1 MPEFQIAGRPL
12 RLPVIAAPMFIVSGV
27 DLVVAQCTAGIVG
40 AFPAL
45 NVRGEERLDDWIG
58 RIKTALAEHDAR
70 HPDRPAA
77 PFAVNQILHPSNT
90 RANADL
96 EVCVAHRVPIVIT
109 SLQISA
115 QVVEAVHAY
124 GGIVL
129 HDVINTRHA
138 KKALEAGVDGLIA
151 VCAGAGGHAGR
162 LSPFAL
168 VEELRAFFDGPLAVS
183 GAIST
188 GGGVAAALAMGA
200 DYAYLGTRFIAATE
214 ANAVEGYKQAVVASG
229 AEQIVYTNLITGVHA
244 NFLRSSLEAAG
255 LDPDNLPDAD
265 KSKMDFGSGG
275 NTEQRAWR
283 DIWGA
288 GQSVAGVRRIETTAG
303 IVDGLEAGFRAAC
316 ARLARGAG

>member
-12 RLPVIAAPMFIVSGV
+12 RLPVIGAPMFIVSGV
-27 DLVVAQCTAGIVG
+27 DLVIAQCKAGIVG

-45 NVRGEERLDDWIG
+45 NARGDGRLDDWIG
-58 RIKTALAEHDAR
+58 RITAALAEHDAR

-90 RANADL
+90 RADADL
-96 EVCVAHRVPIVIT
+96 AVCVAHRVPIVIT

-115 QVVEAVHAY
+115 HVVEAVHGY

-138 KKALEAGVDGLIA
+138 QKALEAGVDGLIA

-168 VEELRAFFDGPLAVS
+168 VEELRAVFDGPLAVS

-214 ANAVEGYKQAVVASG
+214 ANAVPDYKRAVVAAG
-229 AEQIVYTNLITGVHA
+229 AEQIVYTSLITGVPA

-255 LDPDNLPDAD
+255 LDPDNLPGAD
-265 KSKMDFGSGG
+265 KSKMTFGSGG
-275 NTEQRAWR
+275 NMEHRAWR

-288 GQSVAGVRRIETTAG
+288 GQSVAGVRRIETTAA

-316 ARLARGAG
+316 ARLSRG